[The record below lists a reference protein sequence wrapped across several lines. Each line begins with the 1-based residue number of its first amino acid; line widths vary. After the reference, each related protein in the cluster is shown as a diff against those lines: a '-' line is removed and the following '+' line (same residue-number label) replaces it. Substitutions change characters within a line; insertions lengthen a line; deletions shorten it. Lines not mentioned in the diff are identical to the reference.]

1 MTDAVAEVRFNSK
14 LPDLAVPGIV
24 WDSLREQYQNLIPN
38 QYHQIPAPLKSIIN
52 SELSHFPEFILENEE
67 SKIDIGAKTLVFR
80 LKNYTK
86 WEDFLKALSLV
97 YLKISKSLQPQ
108 ITRIGLRYVNKF
120 DFGLFEN
127 KKIMVEMKIAG
138 EQLKNQNTVFKTV
151 FADDKVNIAVVCDNQ
166 TDGKKCSS
174 TIDIDAFVDDP
185 EKLNCLNDNLEPVL
199 NEIHAKLKEKFFSM
213 LSPEFIKELE

>member
-1 MTDAVAEVRFNSK
+1 LVATILLKGADMQLPVCLSKPPMTDAVAEVRFNSK

-120 DFGLFEN
+120 DFGLF
-127 KKIMVEMKIAG
+127 
-138 EQLKNQNTVFKTV
+138 
-151 FADDKVNIAVVCDNQ
+151 DDKVNIAVVCDNQ